1 MNLKQVLFLIS
12 CWSLVSCQLFS
23 VNEEAEVLAKVNSHR
38 LLKSELNN
46 LATLKGLSS
55 QDSAVFVKAYIERWA
70 TDKILLDR
78 AQLNL
83 PKSKQAYFDSLAK
96 DYRDELLK
104 KAYLDAVVE
113 KQAKQQIDSFE
124 VVNYFEQ
131 NKLNFKLNENL
142 IKVRYIVLENS
153 IQGFETIKK
162 AFKRFTPEDQLA
174 LSNQSLEY
182 KNLFLNDSTW
192 LRTIDIKA
200 QLDPFVES
208 LDLELFSQKGF
219 VERNNKDT
227 FVLLYVNDVRSR
239 GDQAPLSYIK
249 PTITQILVNKK
260 KLEVSKDIQ
269 KELKNDAIQNNE
281 FKIYE

>member
-23 VNEEAEVLAKVNSHR
+23 VNEEVEVLAKVNAHR

-46 LATLKGLSS
+46 IALLKGLSS

-124 VVNYFEQ
+124 VVKYFEQ

-142 IKVRYIVLENS
+142 VKVRYIVLEKS

-162 AFKRFTPEDQLA
+162 AFKRFTAEDHLA

-182 KNLFLNDSTW
+182 KSLFLNDSTW
-192 LRTIDIKA
+192 LRTVDLKA
-200 QLDPFVES
+200 QLDPFIES